1 MLTNKPAQNRST
13 ADFTTAN
20 IADNNMYDKITSSLP
35 VTMIRKRSYISADP
49 GYSVCVHYKDMKI

>member
-20 IADNNMYDKITSSLP
+20 IANNNMYDKITSSLP

-49 GYSVCVHYKDMKI
+49 GYH